1 MDIQGLLQS
10 DIYGMLFIFFAR
22 IIDVSIGTIR
32 IILISRGYRYL
43 APFFGFFEVLVWII
57 AITHVMKNLNNT
69 WSYLVYAGGFAAG
82 NYIGMLLEPVIAI
95 GYQSIRIITSEKI
108 VSLPLILRNQ
118 GYGATVVRGWGARGE
133 VTIIFTVVPR
143 RRVNSILEL
152 VSLFEPNAFVT
163 IEDVKKRYA
172 GFFVKGRNFYE
183 LFGKNIAKK
192 K

>member
-1 MDIQGLLQS
+1 
-10 DIYGMLFIFFAR
+10 
-22 IIDVSIGTIR
+22 
-32 IILISRGYRYL
+32 
-43 APFFGFFEVLVWII
+43 
-57 AITHVMKNLNNT
+57 
-69 WSYLVYAGGFAAG
+69 
-82 NYIGMLLEPVIAI
+82 
-95 GYQSIRIITSEKI
+95 YQSIRIITSEKI

-183 LFGKNIAKK
+183 LFGRNIAKK